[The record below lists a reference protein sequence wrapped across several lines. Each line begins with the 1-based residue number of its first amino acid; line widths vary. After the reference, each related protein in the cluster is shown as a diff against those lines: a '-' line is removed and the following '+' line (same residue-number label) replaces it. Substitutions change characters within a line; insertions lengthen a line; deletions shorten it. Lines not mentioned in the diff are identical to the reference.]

1 MEKVL
6 GINERIYKENEDRI
20 LDEIEE
26 KINKKNM
33 RKREI
38 YERLNIEEI

>member
-38 YERLNIEEI
+38 YERLNIKEI